1 MSLEERVEVVEKD
14 VTAMHAYAQQTH
26 AEREGWYQ
34 EFRDARAE
42 ARGWGEFAVKANKVV
57 ELAEFYTVVD
67 GEVKQVNGKLTA
79 IEGRLGGI
87 DGQLDGIGE
96 KLKCHGDML
105 RVHRDHFDTIEATQ
119 AKHTEMLREHG
130 ATLKEHGDKLK
141 EHDGRFDRIE
151 ATLADQGQMLR
162 EQRHLLEQI
171 LAKVA

>member
-1 MSLEERVEVVEKD
+1 MLVVAAAGAPRRAAVLGRDHACNRIGILQIER
-14 VTAMHAYAQQTH
+14 AAA
-26 AEREGWYQ
+26 W
-34 EFRDARAE
+34 
-42 ARGWGEFAVKANKVV
+42 
-57 ELAEFYTVVD
+57 
-67 GEVKQVNGKLTA
+67 
-79 IEGRLGGI
+79 
-87 DGQLDGIGE
+87 
-96 KLKCHGDML
+96 
-105 RVHRDHFDTIEATQ
+105 RDHFDTIEATQ